1 MSGMPERQ
9 DVNNL
14 IPMALSFGPAIFSA
28 VFAFITKPT
37 AEKTKTDALR
47 KNLLE
52 TLRFKIAVEVAACLP
67 VKKKKTPDDDYLEM
81 CRSSLNNYFSAN
93 SPMIVDFLDS
103 ERAYRSYVRYFK
115 VFKYAIVVIPIFT
128 VLVGIISF
136 LFCCDILS
144 LKRVGVAICILIFF
158 IVFFWCLKERHRD
171 KYGDLCSK
179 YEVVE

>member
-1 MSGMPERQ
+1 MSGMPGRE
-9 DVNNL
+9 DGNNL

-47 KNLLE
+47 KSLLE
-52 TLRFKIAVEVAACLP
+52 TLRFKMAVEVAACLP

-93 SPMIVDFLDS
+93 SPVIVDFLDS

-115 VFKYAIVVIPIFT
+115 VFKYAIVVIPIIT
-128 VLVGIISF
+128 ILGGIISF
-136 LFCCDILS
+136 LFFCDILS
-144 LKRVGVAICILIFF
+144 LKRVGVVICILISF
-158 IVFFWCLKERHRD
+158 ILLFWFLKERHRD
-171 KYGDLCSK
+171 KYDDLCSK